1 MKGVFLLTRLQYEF
15 LRQYRNEHLPLLS
28 ALSAEDRA
36 ISKSCRDDHY
46 IKQYMASDGNVFYAI
61 SPSGLAALL
70 EFEDQLQQKA
80 GEDAKRK
87 ADQQIQERKVD
98 ERWRKDARRSWVQ
111 FALNALFGLLGF
123 IAGVLVEGK
132 FDILEFF
139 LKPFHR

>member
-1 MKGVFLLTRLQYEF
+1 MTRLQYEF

-80 GEDAKRK
+80 REDTKRK
-87 ADQQIQERKVD
+87 ANQQIQERKVD
-98 ERWRKDARRSWVQ
+98 ERWETVPNSV
-111 FALNALFGLLGF
+111 
-123 IAGVLVEGK
+123 
-132 FDILEFF
+132 
-139 LKPFHR
+139 

>member
-1 MKGVFLLTRLQYEF
+1 
-15 LRQYRNEHLPLLS
+15 
-28 ALSAEDRA
+28 
-36 ISKSCRDDHY
+36 
-46 IKQYMASDGNVFYAI
+46 MASDGNVFYAI
-61 SPSGLAALL
+61 SPSGLAAML

-80 GEDAKRK
+80 REDAKRK
-87 ADQQIQERKVD
+87 SDQQVQERKID
-98 ERWRKDARRSWVQ
+98 ERWRKDMRRSWVQ

>member
-1 MKGVFLLTRLQYEF
+1 MTRLQYEF

-46 IKQYMASDGNVFYAI
+46 IKQYMASDGNVFYA
-61 SPSGLAALL
+61 AALL

-80 GEDAKRK
+80 REDTKHK

-139 LKPFHR
+139 LSLFHF

>member
-61 SPSGLAALL
+61 SPSGLAAML
-70 EFEDQLQQKA
+70 EFENQLQEHTEEQARHEEERRADREQAVQDRK
-80 GEDAKRK
+80 ED
-87 ADQQIQERKVD
+87 
-98 ERWRKDARRSWVQ
+98 RRHDLKILILG
-111 FALNALFGLLGF
+111 AL
-123 IAGVLVEGK
+123 IAFVL
-132 FDILEFF
+132 DLINNLICAH
-139 LKPFHR
+139 L

>member
-1 MKGVFLLTRLQYEF
+1 
-15 LRQYRNEHLPLLS
+15 
-28 ALSAEDRA
+28 
-36 ISKSCRDDHY
+36 
-46 IKQYMASDGNVFYAI
+46 MASDGNVFYAI
-61 SPSGLAALL
+61 SPSGLAAML

-80 GEDAKRK
+80 REDAKRK
-87 ADQQIQERKVD
+87 SDQQVD

-123 IAGVLVEGK
+123 IAGVLVEEK

>member
-1 MKGVFLLTRLQYEF
+1 MTRLQYEF
-15 LRQYRNEHLPLLS
+15 LRQYRDERFPLFS
-28 ALSAEDRA
+28 SLSAEDRA
-36 ISKSCRDDHY
+36 IFKSCRDDHY

-61 SPSGLAALL
+61 SPSGLAAML
-70 EFEDQLQQKA
+70 EFEDHLQQKA
-80 GEDAKRK
+80 REDAKRK
-87 ADQQIQERKVD
+87 SDQQVQERKID
-98 ERWRKDARRSWVQ
+98 ERWRKDVRRSWVQ

>member
-61 SPSGLAALL
+61 SPSVLAAML
-70 EFEDQLQQKA
+70 EFENQLQEHTEEQARHEEERRADREQAVQDRK
-80 GEDAKRK
+80 ED
-87 ADQQIQERKVD
+87 
-98 ERWRKDARRSWVQ
+98 RRHDLKILILG
-111 FALNALFGLLGF
+111 AL
-123 IAGVLVEGK
+123 IAFVL
-132 FDILEFF
+132 DLINNLICAH
-139 LKPFHR
+139 L

>member
-1 MKGVFLLTRLQYEF
+1 MTRLQYEF

-80 GEDAKRK
+80 REDTKRK
-87 ADQQIQERKVD
+87 ANQQIQERKVD
-98 ERWRKDARRSWVQ
+98 ERWRKD
-111 FALNALFGLLGF
+111 ALFGLLGF

>member
-15 LRQYRNEHLPLLS
+15 LRQYRNEHLPSPSSLS
-28 ALSAEDRA
+28 KEDRA
-36 ISKSCRDDHY
+36 IFKSCLSDHY
-46 IKQYMASDGNVFYAI
+46 IKYHLASDRIAFPTI

-80 GEDAKRK
+80 REDTKRK
-87 ADQQIQERKVD
+87 ANQQIQERKVD

>member
-61 SPSGLAALL
+61 SPSGLAAML
-70 EFEDQLQQKA
+70 EFENQLQEHAEEQARHEEERRADREQAVQDRK
-80 GEDAKRK
+80 ED
-87 ADQQIQERKVD
+87 
-98 ERWRKDARRSWVQ
+98 RRHDLKILILG
-111 FALNALFGLLGF
+111 AL
-123 IAGVLVEGK
+123 IAFVL
-132 FDILEFF
+132 DLINNLICAH
-139 LKPFHR
+139 L